1 MTKIKAIGAIA
12 FGLSASWVIAA
23 TLGVPVLEIYFYG
36 RPKTI
41 IDRLRIQWQW
51 NAAAAQRVP
60 LSFCTESGSQAP

>member
-1 MTKIKAIGAIA
+1 MTNIKAIGAIA

-51 NAAAAQRVP
+51 NAAAAWLAALASAIQS
-60 LSFCTESGSQAP
+60 L

>member
-12 FGLSASWVIAA
+12 FGLSAICWVIAA

-51 NAAAAQRVP
+51 NAAAAWLAALASAIQS
-60 LSFCTESGSQAP
+60 L